1 MFSNLITIIAAAATI
16 GACWYLYALPS
27 KKDSNTPKPINVF
40 WLVFAIVAFL
50 FLINGAL
57 GW

>member
-1 MFSNLITIIAAAATI
+1 MFSNLITIISAAGAA
-16 GACWYLYALPS
+16 GACWYLFALPS
-27 KKDSNTPKPINVF
+27 KKDLNATKSSNVF
-40 WLVFAIVAFL
+40 WLVFAVVAFL